1 LALARG
7 QHDEAWRFASESL
20 ELARKTHARKHE
32 ARAQRLQGEILAA
45 TGRLKEGAPM
55 LEASVRLAQDLKT
68 PREVWMGSFA
78 LGKLL
83 VRLGK
88 DKEAEDAFNAAA
100 GTIES
105 IASALKTEA
114 LLRSFLAAAPVTEV
128 FRVLGRQP
136 PIGEP
141 PSA

>member
-1 LALARG
+1 
-7 QHDEAWRFASESL
+7 
-20 ELARKTHARKHE
+20 
-32 ARAQRLQGEILAA
+32 
-45 TGRLKEGAPM
+45 M

-78 LGKLL
+78 LGELL

-105 IASALKTEA
+105 IASALKTDA
-114 LLRSFLAAAPVTEV
+114 FIRSFLAAAPVIEV
-128 FRVLGRQP
+128 FRVLGRTP
-136 PIGEP
+136 PVAKP
-141 PSA
+141 PSGR